1 MSVSAGEGRDGL
13 KVVGRLSLGLE
24 AIFFGLFCKVLA
36 VTFTFDELEVVGQL
50 RAESRVVKVRLKQAP
65 SGKSL

>member
-13 KVVGRLSLGLE
+13 NVVGRLSLGLE

-36 VTFTFDELEVVGQL
+36 VTLTFDELEVVGQL
-50 RAESRVVKVRLKQAP
+50 RAESRVASVRLKQAP